1 MLLNCIRE
9 TTIATDRPVVGE
21 YVVEKKVA
29 AASKLRTST
38 EKPNKFKESPK
49 SDRFSVTL
57 SKVAPK
63 AIANSLL

>member
-9 TTIATDRPVVGE
+9 TTIATDRPVVGD
-21 YVVEKKVA
+21 YVEKKKV
-29 AASKLRTST
+29 AASKLREST
-38 EKPNKFKESPK
+38 EKANKFKESPK

-63 AIANSLL
+63 AISNSLL